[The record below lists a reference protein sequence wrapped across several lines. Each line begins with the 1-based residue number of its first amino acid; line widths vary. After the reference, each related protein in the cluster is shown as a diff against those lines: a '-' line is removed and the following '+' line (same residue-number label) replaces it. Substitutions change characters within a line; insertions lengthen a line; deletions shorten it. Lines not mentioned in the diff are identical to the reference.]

1 MPTKEIKKPEMLKTD
16 NRSLRKTKP
25 AMGVNTGIEPI
36 ITDVSVGVTNFKPKL
51 SPKK

>member
-1 MPTKEIKKPEMLKTD
+1 MPTKEIKKPEILKTD
-16 NRSLRKTKP
+16 NRSLRKIKP

-36 ITDVSVGVTNFKPKL
+36 ITDASVGVTNFNPKL